1 MYNVLITITIT
12 KKKNQRRTAQHGKMQ
27 AMLVAKV
34 PREMV
39 LPNIIHNKKISA
51 HENRCNQNSQKA
63 SKRRKNT

>member
-12 KKKNQRRTAQHGKMQ
+12 KKNQRRTAQHGKMQ

-51 HENRCNQNSQKA
+51 HEN
-63 SKRRKNT
+63 